1 MARSVAGGPQLPID
15 PFAKDLE
22 QSDAAAAAAV
32 VATAQEGLVG
42 GERGRKIG
50 GAGGDPVGGPREWWY
65 WVPCT
70 GGIQFTCLPLRH
82 GSSGVD
88 FGGAP
93 GVVPPLGPGLGPG
106 PSSSNGEK
114 VTTFVKPYC
123 AEVWVYRCRVA
134 AVLSALILLTAVI
147 VALVVIRSTIA

>member
-1 MARSVAGGPQLPID
+1 MARSVAGGPQLPFD

-22 QSDAAAAAAV
+22 QGDAAAAVAA
-32 VATAQEGLVG
+32 VATAQERQVG
-42 GERGRKIG
+42 GERGRKCG

-70 GGIQFTCLPLRH
+70 GGIQSTCLPPRH

-88 FGGAP
+88 SGGAA
-93 GVVPPLGPGLGPG
+93 GAMPPLGLGPG

-114 VTTFVKPYC
+114 VITFVRPYC